1 MAMIVLGVSSSISIY
16 KACEIVRGFQRKEH
30 SVQVIMTPNAANLV
44 SPLLFSALS
53 GQKAIVDPFTDK
65 NSDRIAHVD
74 MAKETALLA
83 VAPATANII
92 GKFASG
98 VADDFL
104 STFYMVVGCPVLI
117 APAMNEAMY
126 FHKQT
131 QENIQKLKSLGVVF
145 IEPEKGYL
153 ACQDEGWGRLAP
165 PEKIVELGL
174 MLIVRSGTL
183 KGRTVL
189 VTAGPTREHLDP
201 VRFLSN
207 RSSGKMGYALAEEAL
222 RRGAEVVLISGPSTL
237 HPPRGAE
244 FVYTESARD
253 MSEAVQKF
261 FAQADIVLMAA
272 AVSDFAFPAKAAQ
285 KIKKKETAQ
294 KVELVRTPDILAQL
308 GREKKGKILIGFAAE
323 TEHVLTNAK
332 EKIRSKNLDLIVA
345 NDIAKPDIGFDSD
358 MNEVTLVF
366 SDGRTLATE
375 KRSKAEISRIILDE
389 VEALIAEKP

>member
-1 MAMIVLGVSSSISIY
+1 MAKIALGVSSSISIY

-30 SVQVIMTPNAANLV
+30 AVQVIMTPNAAKLV

-53 GQKAIVDPFTDK
+53 GQKAIVDPFIDK

-165 PEKIVELGL
+165 PERIVELGL
-174 MLIVRSGTL
+174 KLIVRSGSL

-201 VRFLSN
+201 VRFLSS

-244 FVYTESARD
+244 FVHTESARD

-261 FAQADIVLMAA
+261 FLQADIVLMAA

-323 TEHVLTNAK
+323 TEDVLTHAK

-345 NDIAKPDIGFDSD
+345 NDVAKPDIGFDSD

-366 SDGRTLATE
+366 PDGRTLATE